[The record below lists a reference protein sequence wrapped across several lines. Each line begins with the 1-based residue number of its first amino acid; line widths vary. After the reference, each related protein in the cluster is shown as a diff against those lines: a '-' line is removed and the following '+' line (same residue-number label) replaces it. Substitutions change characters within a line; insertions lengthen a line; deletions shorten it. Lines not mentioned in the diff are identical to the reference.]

1 MLKEIDYNLF
11 YKILVPPCGIVVK
24 IMIQVHEWKQ
34 KRKKVISKNEK
45 IDDKMLVSTEH
56 APTSWLNIK

>member
-11 YKILVPPCGIVVK
+11 DKILVPPCGIVVK

-56 APTSWLNIK
+56 QHHD